1 MDGAARRVEPCS
13 YRWRGDGLTREPES
27 IDYLHGPSG
36 IGSTPI
42 ATGDTG
48 ASRAEGPRLF
58 ADSRLIHWD
67 LLESD
72 DAPSR
77 TA

>member
-1 MDGAARRVEPCS
+1 MDVAARRAEPRC

-27 IDYLHGPSG
+27 IDYLHGPSVT
-36 IGSTPI
+36 TPI

-48 ASRAEGPRLF
+48 DSRVEGQRLS

-67 LLESD
+67 LFESD

>member
-1 MDGAARRVEPCS
+1 MDTAARPADFGQ
-13 YRWRGDGLTREPES
+13 YRWRGDGLARDVES
-27 IDYLHGPSG
+27 IDYLHGLTVDGYHRVGEEGERRS
-36 IGSTPI
+36 
-42 ATGDTG
+42 G
-48 ASRAEGPRLF
+48 ASQT

-67 LLESD
+67 LFESV

>member
-1 MDGAARRVEPCS
+1 MDAESG
-13 YRWRGDGLTREPES
+13 YRWRGDGRAREVECV
-27 IDYLHGPSG
+27 DYLHGLSVAG
-36 IGSTPI
+36 GLRV
-42 ATGDTG
+42 GNEG
-48 ASRAEGPRLF
+48 ERCAEGQRQT

-67 LLESD
+67 LFESI

>member
-1 MDGAARRVEPCS
+1 MDVAARRAEHRC

-27 IDYLHGPSG
+27 IDYLHGPSV
-36 IGSTPI
+36 IGSTPM
-42 ATGDTG
+42 ARGNTG
-48 ASRAEGPRLF
+48 ASHADGQRLL

>member
-1 MDGAARRVEPCS
+1 MDVLARRAEPRS

-27 IDYLHGPSG
+27 IDYLHGPSV
-36 IGSTPI
+36 IGSTLI

-48 ASRAEGPRLF
+48 ASHAEGQRLF